1 MATTSVGNGNWNTAG
16 TWDNGVPDAADVV
29 TVLHNVTL
37 VAGQANVCLSLVIS
51 NGGTLTISAGATLT
65 YTDSASAYLYIED
78 GATAVVSNA
87 TAASPAEFKSASST
101 PTNYWYIVVEDQTTI
116 PDSRS
121 LDFDFVKFT
130 NNSWYLGNES
140 YLIRTNNGT
149 TASGTIT
156 NVSPLIREPQLQI
169 HFAEGRTKSRVYH
182 MGSHAGAV
190 TVTGK
195 IPWSSW
201 AFQSISDLIAS
212 KQRLSFFSMYTHLP
226 LCRIERVSFRPAEG
240 MYVEF
245 NITLVEDI

>member
-1 MATTSVGNGNWNTAG
+1 MATTSTGNGNWHTAG

-37 VAGQANVCLSLVIS
+37 AASQANVCLALDIGDS
-51 NGGTLTISAGATLT
+51 GTLTISAGATLT
-65 YTDSASAYLYIED
+65 FTDNSGAYLKIQD

-87 TAASPAEFKSASST
+87 TAASPASFTSAGSP
-101 PTNYWYIVVEDQTTI
+101 PTNYWYVLVEDQTTI
-116 PDSRS
+116 PDTRS
-121 LDFDFVKFT
+121 LDFDYVKFSY
-130 NNSWYLGNES
+130 NSWYLGNDT
-140 YLIRTNNGT
+140 YYIRTNNGT

-182 MGSHAGAV
+182 MGSHAGVV

-212 KQRLSFFSMYTHLP
+212 KQRVSFFSMYTHVP
-226 LCRIERVSFRPAEG
+226 ICRIERASFRPAEG
-240 MYVEF
+240 SYVEF
-245 NITLVEDI
+245 TITLVEDV